1 MSLGDVHLI
10 NIYAIL
16 EPPFGILD
24 LDIVS
29 THLPLA
35 HSAILRERPVLQPIT
50 TLPLHTIVAILVL
63 IPELHRDL
71 VVGESEE
78 LFAQAIRLLLVP
90 LPCEKVNDGFAAGE
104 EAVAIAPDAVGCVCF
119 GNGRGISVGTLC
131 K

>member
-1 MSLGDVHLI
+1 MSLRDIHLI
-10 NIYAIL
+10 NIHALL
-16 EPPFGILD
+16 EPPLGILD
-24 LDIVS
+24 LDVVP

-35 HSAILRERPVLQPIT
+35 HSAILRKRPILQPIT
-50 TLPLHTIVAILVL
+50 ALPLHTIVAILVL

-71 VVGESEE
+71 VIGESEE

-119 GNGRGISVGTLC
+119 GNSRGISVGTLC
-131 K
+131 